1 MTRNRLYTLIMIAAI
16 SGFLYFFYSFYRNQ
30 ETGIGWCF
38 FKNATGYPCPSCGTT
53 RALRYIVQAEFYK
66 ALVTNPLSYLMAL
79 VMLTFPLWIVQDY
92 CRQKS
97 GFFHFYQKT
106 ETLIRKRPIA
116 LILIGL
122 ILANWIWNIFK
133 KL

>member
-1 MTRNRLYTLIMIAAI
+1 MTRNRLYTIVMIGTI
-16 SGFLYFFYSFYRNQ
+16 SGLFYFLYSFYRNP
-30 ETGIGWCF
+30 ETGISWCL

-53 RALRYIVQAEFYK
+53 RAMKHLVQAEFYK

-79 VMLTFPLWIVQDY
+79 VLFIVPVWVGYDAIT
-92 CRQKS
+92 RKS
-97 GFFHFYQKT
+97 GFFQWYQNG

-116 LILIGL
+116 FLFIGL